1 MVDEKGSSTIF
12 DNFLF
17 PKIFQ
22 TFRIA
27 IHWKTLTI
35 AFLAVAVISLAGW
48 VLDLMFVAASG
59 SHSEI
64 GVFYM
69 LWHIAIESFNGAIA
83 SLFAFDILG
92 VAENIASYFA
102 AVGSTFKDHYIY
114 CIIFCVVKLAVISI
128 CGGAICRIAA
138 LQFARGEK
146 PGLTE
151 VLRFSTKKFTSF
163 FTVPLAPVIIIII
176 MGVFIFLFG
185 LIGNI
190 PRVGEL
196 IMGIFMFLTLIVGTL
211 ITVFLIG
218 TIAGFNLMFPAVAC
232 DGSDCFDAISRSFS
246 YVYAKP
252 WRMSFYTAVAAVYGS
267 ICYMFVRFFAFLLL
281 LVTYQSLQFGIW
293 GDNSKLTAVWAGP
306 RFWNL
311 FGPAISTTTN
321 LTQSLAALLVHLCL
335 LAVIGL
341 VVSFII
347 SFYFSANTIIYVLM
361 RNRVDNTSL
370 DDVYIPIDEG
380 KTETESKTEE
390 KQPETQ

>member
-1 MVDEKGSSTIF
+1 MADEKESPTIF

-35 AFLAVAVISLAGW
+35 AFLAVAVICLVGW
-48 VLDLMFVAASG
+48 VMDLIVAAASG
-59 SHSEI
+59 SHS
-64 GVFYM
+64 GMDVFSI
-69 LWHIAIESFNGAIA
+69 LWHISIESFNGAIA

-92 VAENIASYFA
+92 VAENIAGYFI
-102 AVGSTFKDHYIY
+102 AVGSTFKNHYIY
-114 CIIFCVVKLAVISI
+114 CIIFCIVKLAVISI

-151 VLRFSTKKFTSF
+151 ALRFSTKRFTSF
-163 FTVPLAPVIIIII
+163 FTVPLAPLCIIAFIGI
-176 MGVFIFLFG
+176 FIFLLG

-190 PRVGEL
+190 PRIGEL
-196 IMGIFMFLTLIVGTL
+196 IMGIFMFLILMTGGL

-232 DGSDCFDAISRSFS
+232 DGSDCFDVISRSFS

-252 WRMSFYTAVAAVYGS
+252 WRMSFYTAVAAVYGT

-281 LVTYQSLQFGIW
+281 LVTHRLLQFGIL
-293 GDNSKLTAVWAGP
+293 GDNSKLTAIWAGP
-306 RFWNL
+306 NFWNL
-311 FGPAISTTTN
+311 LGQASSTTTN
-321 LTQSLAALLVHLCL
+321 WTQSLAAFLVHLCL

-341 VVSFII
+341 VVSFVI
-347 SFYFSANTIIYVLM
+347 SFYFSANTIIYALM
-361 RNRVDNTSL
+361 RNRVDNTAL
-370 DDVYIPIDEG
+370 DDVYTPTDEG
-380 KTETESKTEE
+380 ETGTAVNPEE
-390 KQPETQ
+390 AQPETE